1 MNTDFCG
8 LHKPRLGLYALSA
21 FMCAA
26 LFGCGSSPKHLD
38 EGLANQLLANAL
50 GDAPILVA
58 IHVSTPSA
66 EDRASIP
73 PDFGL
78 ATDID
83 PNDPSAPKRPR
94 HNEAM
99 AALTKTGYVFK
110 RYRRVPG
117 PSENPSL
124 RGDVVAIYVL
134 THAGKAAS
142 KAWKHDGP
150 YAYTAMV
157 GKGYKVS
164 YVRNIRFSRYQG
176 AYYGTLDYD
185 AAPFLNSLGRTLAS
199 ANDAKLVTRTHTAT
213 MLLLDD
219 GWAVSRDGL

>member
-1 MNTDFCG
+1 
-8 LHKPRLGLYALSA
+8 
-21 FMCAA
+21 MCAA

-38 EGLANQLLANAL
+38 ERLATQLLGNAL
-50 GDAPILVA
+50 GDTPIIVA
-58 IHVSTPSA
+58 IRVSTPSA
-66 EDRASIP
+66 EDRARIP
-73 PDFGL
+73 TNFGV

-83 PNDPSAPKRPR
+83 PNDPWAPKRPR
-94 HNEAM
+94 HTETM
-99 AALTKTGYVFK
+99 AALAKTGYVFQ

-142 KAWKHDGP
+142 RTWNHDGP
-150 YAYTAMV
+150 FAYAAMV

-176 AYYGTLDYD
+176 TYYGTLDYD
-185 AAPFLNSLGRTLAS
+185 AAPILNSLGRTLAS
-199 ANDAKLVTRTHTAT
+199 ADDVKLATRTHTAT

-219 GWAVSRDGL
+219 GWAVSRDGI

>member
-1 MNTDFCG
+1 MNTDFFASC
-8 LHKPRLGLYALSA
+8 KPGLGLYALSA

-26 LFGCGSSPKHLD
+26 LFGCASSPKHLD
-38 EGLANQLLANAL
+38 EGLAAQLLSTAL
-50 GDAPILVA
+50 VDTPILVA
-58 IHVSTPSA
+58 VVVSSPSA
-66 EDRASIP
+66 EDRTNIP
-73 PDFGL
+73 PDFGV

-94 HNEAM
+94 HDEAM
-99 AALTKTGYVFK
+99 ALAKTGYVLK
-110 RYRRVPG
+110 RYRQVPG

-124 RGDVVAIYVL
+124 RGDVVAIYIL
-134 THAGKAAS
+134 THAGKTAS
-142 KAWKHDGP
+142 RAWKRDGP
-150 YAYTAMV
+150 FAYSAMA

-164 YVRNIRFSRYQG
+164 YVRNIRFSKYQG

-185 AAPFLNSLGRTLAS
+185 AAPNLNSLGRKLAS
-199 ANDAKLVTRTHTAT
+199 ADDVKLTTRTHTAT